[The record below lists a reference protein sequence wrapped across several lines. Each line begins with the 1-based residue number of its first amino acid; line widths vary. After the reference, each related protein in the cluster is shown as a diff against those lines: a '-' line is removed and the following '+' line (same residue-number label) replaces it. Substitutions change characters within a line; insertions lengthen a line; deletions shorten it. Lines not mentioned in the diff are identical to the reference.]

1 MSENMLTNQSQTDS
15 QIEDLNFTAFTDL
28 CRFCS
33 LRVGPKYNL
42 FDKDSENR
50 QLLFKLRSFLPT
62 TVTILPLNLLY
73 MYIETVRDY

>member
-1 MSENMLTNQSQTDS
+1 MSETMLTNQSQTDS

-33 LRVGPKYNL
+33 LRVGPKYHL

-50 QLLFKLRSFLPT
+50 QLLFKLRSFLPI
-62 TVTILPLNLLY
+62 TVIFVNLLILSFHV
-73 MYIETVRDY
+73 M

>member
-1 MSENMLTNQSQTDS
+1 MSETMLTNLPQTDS

-62 TVTILPLNLLY
+62 TVIITTIHLQFITSKEIY
-73 MYIETVRDY
+73 